1 MADVN
6 YPQTTRVLIIGG
18 GFAGLECAMK
28 LAKVPTMEVTLVDKT
43 NHHLFQPLLYQ
54 VATATLAA
62 PDIARSLRSIL
73 AKADNVKV
81 LVEGIVDLDCDTKV
95 ATAESGKEYHFDKLV
110 MAVGGKTS
118 FFGNDHWEKHTI
130 GLKTLK
136 DAYEVRSTVLNNLEL
151 AERCE
156 DETEQKKLMTIVIV
170 GGGPTGIELAGAFV
184 ELIQRSMKRNF
195 RNVDV
200 STLRVILVEAGP
212 RVLPPFDEKLS
223 KYVTN
228 RLEKL
233 GVEVMTNS
241 MVTDVQHEKV
251 ILGDD
256 TIEAGAIL
264 WAAGVQAND
273 ITRKLP
279 VEVDRGG
286 RVTPKPDLSLEGYPD
301 IFVAGDICHMKDG
314 DGKPV
319 PGVAPAASQMGRHIA
334 ITLINEY
341 RGSSISAREP
351 FVYWDKGSMAIVGR
365 YKAIVE
371 YGHMKLT
378 GFIAWMMWLFIHVL
392 FLVGFRSKLSVM
404 VNWFWCVFTDTPG
417 ARVYTP
423 RSKKRCPKEEIEGGA
438 AE

>member
-118 FFGNDHWEKHTI
+118 FFGNDHW
-130 GLKTLK
+130 
-136 DAYEVRSTVLNNLEL
+136 
-151 AERCE
+151 
-156 DETEQKKLMTIVIV
+156 ETEQKKLMTIVIV

-334 ITLINEY
+334 KTLINEY

-378 GFIAWMMWLFIHVL
+378 GFIAWMMWFRFPIKIECDGKLVL
-392 FLVGFRSKLSVM
+392 VCVHRYS
-404 VNWFWCVFTDTPG
+404 WCESL
-417 ARVYTP
+417 YTP
-423 RSKKRCPKEEIEGGA
+423 IKKDLPERRD
-438 AE
+438 